1 MKDIILIWLGDKQSK
16 IGGKV
21 ECGRGRHQCGIHPT
35 FSMNNAL
42 DQGTNK
48 LGEFING
55 NDKKNIWDAMLNKMV
70 QGKPQFLAGSFNTH
84 NDPAN
89 NAVGIS
95 QPFRGT
101 NDDILFIIDH
111 LHADEEDADKEA
123 EEGTTSLI
131 DQYRDELEA
140 YKKLPK
146 RTMGNCPLKWWR
158 DRNHRFPTLSKLA
171 QITCVFQ

>member
-1 MKDIILIWLGDKQSK
+1 M
-16 IGGKV
+16 
-21 ECGRGRHQCGIHPT
+21 
-35 FSMNNAL
+35 
-42 DQGTNK
+42 
-48 LGEFING
+48 
-55 NDKKNIWDAMLNKMV
+55 
-70 QGKPQFLAGSFNTH
+70 
-84 NDPAN
+84 
-89 NAVGIS
+89 GIS
-95 QPFRGT
+95 QPARGT

-171 QITCVFQ
+171 QINLCIPVASAPSRRIFSMASRLISNIRCRLLCKTDGMIFLINQNMELLESLNE